1 MEARVSSLV
10 ADGQVDEAVDALK
23 SLTSSLAAKLPDLKD
38 LDDDDVGIHKSYVI
52 GAMSLWVELLHDDKT
67 RQRFSKPGAT
77 GASVIDDLNTWSDT
91 FLGDECLEL
100 DVTDAADDD
109 KAVIK
114 EFIEVLEECKEQPAK
129 KKQKA

>member
-1 MEARVSSLV
+1 MEARASSLV

-77 GASVIDDLNTWSDT
+77 GASVIDDLNTWSDA